1 MASEPQVHLEADLQP
16 EAARQLRELA
26 GRIGGNLTTALH
38 QAILLANLLY
48 GEAENGGKV
57 IVQEGNLQKSINLPK
72 VDKRIAA
79 RIETAT
85 QGPATDTAQ
94 GPATDDKPDSE
105 AVKIQAR
112 HHDPNQRRKQRST
125 RPDR

>member
-26 GRIGGNLTTALH
+26 GRIGGNLTTALN

-72 VDKRIAA
+72 VDKRVAA
-79 RIETAT
+79 RIEAVTQGRARGSA
-85 QGPATDTAQ
+85 QGPATGTAQ
-94 GPATDDKPDSE
+94 GSATDDKPDSGSRLDTSE
-105 AVKIQAR
+105 A
-112 HHDPNQRRKQRST
+112 P
-125 RPDR
+125 